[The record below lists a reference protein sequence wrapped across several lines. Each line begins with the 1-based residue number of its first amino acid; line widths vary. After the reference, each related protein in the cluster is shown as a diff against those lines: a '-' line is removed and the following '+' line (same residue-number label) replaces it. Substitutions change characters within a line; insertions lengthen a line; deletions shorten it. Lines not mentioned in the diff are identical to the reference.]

1 MAMVVVWCDRLAQ
14 SVLRARHALALA
26 WLTCAC
32 SWRSASTRISKYVPA
47 IPPILAAIA
56 TYVASLSVIGWR
68 ADRGVA
74 GPTNPAGMPNDLTA
88 PEIANARRWP
98 GVRYGLSLATLCSAW
113 TYFGAV
119 GDASEGSWLFVANA
133 LGPVLALT
141 VLAPVWR
148 RIALL
153 AKQENVGSLADFLAA
168 RFGKSRALGILASL
182 VATLAALPYIALQLK
197 VLADVWGFA
206 VGARSGLQAGAGAGI
221 SALSIFIVLVILA
234 IAFGARRP
242 SLTQHSRGFVVMI
255 ALESLVKLA
264 GLGAVAVLVVLLA
277 SGTIRVSGW
286 PSDALPPLHGNA
298 LPSFA
303 TLTAL
308 CTITAFTLPRQFHL
322 GFVTLER
329 PEDITWARRVVP
341 MYFGLWVLATLTIAM
356 GIRQGFGAAGVAP
369 YLQLLAIPMQ
379 SHHDI
384 VLALALLGG
393 LSAGGAMVVV
403 ELTAIS
409 AMISNEVIL
418 PVLAGSLRRWR
429 AGQPIGTAVVTVRRV
444 TVVLLAGLA
453 WLYYLGIRDIQSPTE
468 LGLTALTAS
477 AQLVPPLI
485 GGIYWRRGHAR
496 GAIAGV
502 GAGIMV
508 WLLTIAL
515 PAFAVHAVGT
525 VAGAAGGAVEAGMW
539 PVAQAGFVNL
549 AIVASLLVNTLC
561 FVGFS
566 ITARPRLID
575 EIQANSFVLTPV
587 ALTERVGHDLGA
599 SIGDLRRLLEQ
610 FIGIAETERML
621 ATFQAT
627 ARRPIAGDDAPVS
640 PALVRAGERVLA
652 GVIGA
657 PSARNVVAIAMAQGG
672 RDADEI
678 GRILDEA
685 SHAVQFSRELLQTT
699 LESLAQGV
707 CVLDADGLLVVWNAQ
722 YLALMGIPAEAVA
735 VGRDHAGVLAAAG
748 VENVGAAQMPGE
760 IVRDDGRILAVSRR
774 QIAGGDVLLTLDD
787 VTEIKRAQAIL
798 TQDRSAL
805 EQRVEERTR
814 ALTHANSALDEA
826 RRAAEQATRAQ
837 RRFVAA
843 ASHDLVQPMHAA
855 RLFIGNATLGAQSD
869 DQRDLLDKADQA
881 VEGAHRMLQ
890 ALLML
895 SQLELGALQPRQEA
909 VDVGAV
915 MAALATEFDPV
926 AAARGLQ
933 LVVLP
938 TSAWVRSDR
947 DLLRSILQN
956 LLVNALRYTPRGRIV
971 MLARRRGDAVRIE
984 VRDSGV
990 GMAAHEL
997 PLAFREFSRLADG
1010 ESLAEGTGLG
1020 LAIVARIAGALGHTL
1035 DVQSRKG
1042 AGSVFALQAPA
1053 SVAVPRVPVA
1063 VPAMADLAGMR
1074 VLCLDDDED
1083 VLFAMSA
1090 LVERWGGEVT
1100 RARALADVPTGG
1112 QWDAA
1117 IADYQLDT
1125 GNGLDLL
1132 RDIEANCRLRIL
1144 VTATPE
1150 DGWAQTLDAEGI
1162 VLLDKPTPPLAL
1174 QALLVRHA
1182 HVGA

>member
-1 MAMVVVWCDRLAQ
+1 MGVAFHRDMDIP
-14 SVLRARHALALA
+14 H
-26 WLTCAC
+26 
-32 SWRSASTRISKYVPA
+32 VPDIA
-47 IPPILAAIA
+47 PILAAIA
-56 TYVASLSVIGWR
+56 IYVAALSVIGWR
-68 ADRGVA
+68 ADRSAA
-74 GPTNPAGMPNDLTA
+74 GPGSAVGAADDL
-88 PEIANARRWP
+88 PGPLQGSARRWQ

-148 RIALL
+148 RIAVL

-206 VGARSGLQAGAGAGI
+206 SGARGGTQAGGSVNI
-221 SALSIFIVLVILA
+221 SALSIFAVLVILA

-255 ALESLVKLA
+255 AVESLVKLA

-277 SGTIRVSGW
+277 GGTTHGSGW
-286 PSDALPPLHGNA
+286 LSDALPPFPANA

-329 PEDITWARRVVP
+329 LEDIGRARRVVP
-341 MYFGLWVLATLTIAM
+341 AYFALWVLATLTIAM
-356 GIRQGFGAAGVAP
+356 GIRSGFGSAGVAP

-379 SHHDI
+379 SHHGI
-384 VLALALLGG
+384 VLAMALLGG

-418 PVLAGSLRRWR
+418 PVLAGRLRRWR
-429 AGQPIGTAVVTVRRV
+429 AEQSIGAAVVTVRRI

-485 GGIYWRRGHAR
+485 GGIYWRRGHAN

-502 GAGIMV
+502 AAGVAV
-508 WLLTIAL
+508 WLATIAV
-515 PAFAVHAVGT
+515 PAFAPVHGPL
-525 VAGAAGGAVEAGMW
+525 GSAVEAGMW

-566 ITARPRLID
+566 LAARPRLID
-575 EIQANSFVLTPV
+575 EIQANSFVLDPV
-587 ALTERVGHDLGA
+587 ALTERGGHDLGA
-599 SIGDLRRLLEQ
+599 SVGDLRRLLEQ
-610 FIGIAETERML
+610 FIGTAETERML
-621 ATFQAT
+621 ATFHAT
-627 ARRPIAGDDAPVS
+627 ARRPVAGDDAPVS

-722 YLALMGIPAEAVA
+722 YLALMGIPVEAVA
-735 VGRDHAGVLAAAG
+735 VGRDHAALLAAAG
-748 VENVGAAQMPGE
+748 VGNIGEVPMPGE
-760 IVRDDGRILAVSRR
+760 IVRADGRILAISRR

-805 EQRVEERTR
+805 ERRVDERTR
-814 ALTHANSALDEA
+814 ALTHANSALEEA

-855 RLFIGNATLGAQSD
+855 RLFIGNATMGAHED
-869 DQRDLLDKADQA
+869 DQRDLLEKADQA

-909 VDVGAV
+909 VDVDAL
-915 MAALATEFDPV
+915 MAALATEFAPV

-938 TSAWVRSDR
+938 TRAWVRSDR

-971 MLARRRGDAVRIE
+971 MLARRRGDMVRIE

-990 GMAAHEL
+990 GMAEHEL

-1035 DVQSRKG
+1035 DVHSRKG
-1042 AGSVFALQAPA
+1042 AGSVFALHAPVSA
-1053 SVAVPRVPVA
+1053 AVPRMPVA

-1074 VLCLDDDED
+1074 VLCLDDDAD
-1083 VLFAMSA
+1083 VLLAMSA
-1090 LVERWGGEVT
+1090 LVERWGGVVT
-1100 RARALADVPTGG
+1100 RARALADVPSGG
-1112 QWDAA
+1112 QWDAV

-1132 RDIEANCRLRIL
+1132 REIGPCCPLRIL
-1144 VTATPE
+1144 VTATPDE
-1150 DGWAQTLDAEGI
+1150 GWAQTLDAEGI

-1182 HVGA
+1182 PARA